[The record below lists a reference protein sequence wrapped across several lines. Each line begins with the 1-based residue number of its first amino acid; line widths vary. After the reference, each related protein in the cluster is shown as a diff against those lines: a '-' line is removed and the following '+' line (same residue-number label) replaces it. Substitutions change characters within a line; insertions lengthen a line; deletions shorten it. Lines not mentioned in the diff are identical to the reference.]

1 MRHVWP
7 DGVILICIRIEAT
20 CSTSRLSSGVLLHR
34 TALRVSDFQKVVQ
47 KCASCEWLSGQFGPI
62 GAGRVKKPQLANGRY
77 SRGPKNRLTRR
88 LLLHRVFQIA
98 HTKVTS
104 AQIRKGGTSADQPGR
119 RPRGSQ
125 ARLRARGP
133 RSRRIRRHISCSPH
147 RPLTC
152 AFRFQ

>member
-1 MRHVWP
+1 MRLDAP
-7 DGVILICIRIEAT
+7 CR
-20 CSTSRLSSGVLLHR
+20 TSEPSGWIPLRR
-34 TALRVSDFQKVVQ
+34 TALRVSFFQKVVQ

-88 LLLHRVFQIA
+88 SLLHRVFQIA

-125 ARLRARGP
+125 ARLRAHGSS
-133 RSRRIRRHISCSPH
+133 SRRTRRHISCSPH
-147 RPLTC
+147 RPPTC